1 MMKRAS
7 VTAMIAIFT
16 QLNIVAVMDII
27 GKNKPRAV
35 AGAAGRTS
43 KPF

>member
-1 MMKRAS
+1 MMKRVG
-7 VTAMIAIFT
+7 VTATIVIFT

-27 GKNKPRAV
+27 GKNKLQVA

>member
-1 MMKRAS
+1 MMRKAI
-7 VTAMIAIFT
+7 VIFTTAIFV

-27 GKNKPRAV
+27 GKNKLRAV